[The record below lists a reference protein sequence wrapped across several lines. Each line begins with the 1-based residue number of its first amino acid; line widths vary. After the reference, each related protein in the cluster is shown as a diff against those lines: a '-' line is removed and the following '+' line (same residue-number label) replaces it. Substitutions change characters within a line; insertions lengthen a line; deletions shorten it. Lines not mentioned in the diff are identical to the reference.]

1 MITEDKITEIFC
13 IADDFCKYFSSELKK
28 HQIADGK
35 KHRNKSCKLSEAE
48 VITILI
54 LFTARDSD
62 ASNTFI
68 RSMCASICDTCF
80 RKPYHITVSW
90 NYRNQWFCI

>member
-35 KHRNKSCKLSEAE
+35 KHRNKSCKLGSRGDYNPH
-48 VITILI
+48 TIPQQGIQMPQTL
-54 LFTARDSD
+54 LYAVCVQAYAT
-62 ASNTFI
+62 
-68 RSMCASICDTCF
+68 
-80 RKPYHITVSW
+80 PVSA
-90 NYRNQWFCI
+90 NRII